1 MLVLLRKKCIECW
14 KNTTAPSRW
23 KIIGIL
29 NIEKTNEIRF
39 GIHLDY
45 IFCVEKGN
53 VNRNETKI
61 ASSSLETR
69 NLAVYTNFRA
79 TFD

>member
-1 MLVLLRKKCIECW
+1 MLEKHYSAIALEDNRYFEYRK
-14 KNTTAPSRW
+14 
-23 KIIGIL
+23 
-29 NIEKTNEIRF
+29 KTNEIPF

-45 IFCVEKGN
+45 LFCVQKGN

-69 NLAVYTNFRA
+69 NFAVYRIFRA